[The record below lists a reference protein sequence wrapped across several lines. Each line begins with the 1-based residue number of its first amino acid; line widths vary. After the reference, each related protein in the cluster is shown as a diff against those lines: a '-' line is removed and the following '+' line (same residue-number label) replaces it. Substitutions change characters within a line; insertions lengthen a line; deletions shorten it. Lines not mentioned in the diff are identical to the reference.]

1 MALTLT
7 SVSRRPST
15 PGASALAAGAIGLLF
30 TAVAAAG
37 AFWAPAAAHGVLAA
51 IAACAVAVLAGY
63 SLSGSV

>member
-1 MALTLT
+1 MALDLS

-15 PGASALAAGAIGLLF
+15 PGASALVAGAIGLLF

-37 AFWAPAAAHGVLAA
+37 AVWTPAASHGVLTA